1 MFKRVFGVM
10 KVFME
15 FLVVIFGNEGVVD
28 FGFLWFGI
36 WFGVK
41 GMGF

>member
-1 MFKRVFGVM
+1 M

-28 FGFLWFGI
+28 FGFLWLGI
-36 WFGVK
+36 WFGVE